1 MNRIEQILR
10 IITLSGWLI
19 LFQHLLGTPTGG
31 EVRRLGYFLNP
42 ALWWLIAGGLAMTI
56 LLLGSELFSIRR
68 SDRPFRPAA
77 LGQNL
82 ILILPLLFYLPAQ
95 NLTLSS
101 SGFGKRLT
109 SKPDLTTLQND
120 SSGAPNIKHGN
131 NGASVLETEKT
142 RIMEFPLSYLIDKPQ
157 NYVGKETKI
166 KGMVFYNDVLPDAT
180 FLCIRLLVTCCLA
193 DASPKGILISYDG
206 SIKRPP
212 EFSWVLIKGK
222 YIAITRGETDYLG
235 IEANALEIVEE
246 PRVPYLYR

>member
-1 MNRIEQILR
+1 MNRIEHALR

-19 LFQHLLGTPTGG
+19 LFLHLLGTPTDG
-31 EVRRLGYFLNP
+31 EVRRLAYFLNP
-42 ALWWLIAGGLAMTI
+42 SLWWLIAGGLGMTI
-56 LLLGSELFSIRR
+56 LLLGSELFAIRC
-68 SDRPFRPAA
+68 SDKPFRPAT
-77 LGQNL
+77 LGQNI

-109 SKPDLTTLQND
+109 GKPELTTMQDD
-120 SSGAPNIKHGN
+120 SPDGRDIKHGN
-131 NGASVLETEKT
+131 KGSSVLETEKT

-166 KGMVFYNDVLPDAT
+166 KGMVFYNDELPDAT

-193 DASPKGILISYDG
+193 DASPKGILVHYGDS
-206 SIKRPP
+206 KPPP

-235 IEANALEIVEE
+235 IEANSLEIVEE